1 MPKFIKCFIIKDIIN
16 QAIVLADGT
25 SYLYLGEWNN
35 GWPQYPKSYLE
46 IGMIKIIRTNSDS
59 QDFIE
64 LVKYLDA
71 YLAEKDGQDHLF
83 YAQFNKIDKIK
94 HIVVAYEDDKSVG
107 CGAIKEYSLNT
118 VEIKRMYTL
127 PESRGKGIAT
137 KVLNEL
143 EIWAT
148 ELGYEK
154 CILETGKRQPEAIEL
169 YKKNGYTLIPNYGQY
184 VGIENSLCFEKE
196 IKL

>member
-1 MPKFIKCFIIKDIIN
+1 MLHNKRYNKPSNSFWQTECTICIS
-16 QAIVLADGT
+16 ASGT
-25 SYLYLGEWNN
+25 LKHQNIAYHFKKTE
-35 GWPQYPKSYLE
+35 
-46 IGMIKIIRTNSDS
+46 MVKIIRTDS
-59 QDFIE
+59 GNQDFIK

-71 YLAEKDGQDHLF
+71 YLAEKDGQDHSF

-94 HIVVAYEDDKSVG
+94 HIVVAYEGDKSVG

-118 VEIKRMYTL
+118 MEIKRMYTL

-154 CILETGKRQPEAIEL
+154 CILETGKRQSEAIEL